1 MNKLYIGNLG
11 ENVSPLDLES
21 LFKDSKIPF
30 SGQFLVKTGYAF
42 VDCPDESWAMKAIE
56 ALSGERPRAHP
67 RRPPLPPPRPGE
79 TPPARQRPPGGGGGK
94 RRRAGPAAPCFFH
107 TPGPV
112 AGAGGPRCPPSP
124 IPSPRPLGSA
134 RRRPRAARRNA
145 PQPGDGSPAAPP
157 LSLRPV
163 FISVS
168 FRRSHAPITASSSA
182 PAPGPDILFL

>member
-67 RRPPLPPPRPGE
+67 RRPPVPPSAQVRLPRRGGGPRGGGGEAEEGRARGPLFFPHPGAHRGGGRPSVPPPPPFPPRGPSAQPGAGRGLPAEMPRSREVGALPPPP
-79 TPPARQRPPGGGGGK
+79 
-94 RRRAGPAAPCFFH
+94 
-107 TPGPV
+107 
-112 AGAGGPRCPPSP
+112 
-124 IPSPRPLGSA
+124 
-134 RRRPRAARRNA
+134 
-145 PQPGDGSPAAPP
+145 
-157 LSLRPV
+157 LRPV

-182 PAPGPDILFL
+182 PAPGPDILFLCI

>member
-157 LSLRPV
+157 PSLRPV